1 MFLLSA
7 GETKEQ
13 GEEVPY
19 RRQNSKEWTLG
30 SSREPRARD
39 MMKDDPLPSPLFL
52 VRSLHLLHV
61 HTSYPTCTGTLL
73 PLHHLQRSTTTHSM
87 PIACGNGMQLTRQVV
102 RWYTEYSPPR
112 NDDEARHSVCDGD
125 HIKHRALILAL
136 TLSTWCHLQYSQ
148 N

>member
-52 VRSLHLLHV
+52 VRSYTSFMYIPPIRHV
-61 HTSYPTCTGTLL
+61 QVPFSLC
-73 PLHHLQRSTTTHSM
+73 
-87 PIACGNGMQLTRQVV
+87 IACSAAPPHIQCPSLAAMAWQLTRQVV

-125 HIKHRALILAL
+125 HIKHKALILAL